1 MTNDLASNDEPT
13 LVDLLDRVLAKGV
26 VLAGKIRLSVA
37 DVDLVNLDLKILL
50 AGTATMGP
58 RPERD
63 INSLHDRA
71 GRRHVSQRTHP
82 GS

>member
-1 MTNDLASNDEPT
+1 
-13 LVDLLDRVLAKGV
+13 
-26 VLAGKIRLSVA
+26 
-37 DVDLVNLDLKILL
+37 
-50 AGTATMGP
+50 MGP
-58 RPERD
+58 RPERG